1 MPNAR
6 DRLFRN
12 KSHLKNYL
20 HLHFLVFIAGFTAIL
35 GEKISIDEVSLVW
48 YRMSM
53 AVVLMFIYIKLVKV
67 DFNIPLKSIIK
78 LSLAGILIAAH
89 WITFF
94 GSIKAANV
102 SIALA
107 MFSTGAFFAS
117 FIEPIIYKRKI
128 IWYEILFG
136 ILVVIGVFIIMQNEI
151 RYLTGVILGIISAFL
166 SSLFAVLNGSFLKQ
180 HTATVISFYEF
191 LSGVFFISL
200 YLVFFMDGF
209 NYDFFNISS
218 SDFIYLFIL
227 ASICTAYAFIASVY
241 VMKHISPYTVV
252 LTYNLEPV
260 YGILMAIILF
270 PEKEKMSSS
279 FYYGALL
286 IIVTVLMNGILKN
299 SRRLKRKKLGG

>member
-1 MPNAR
+1 MPNA
-6 DRLFRN
+6 
-12 KSHLKNYL
+12 KLKNYL

-35 GEKISIDEVSLVW
+35 GELITITAIPLVW
-48 YRMSM
+48 FRMVM
-53 AVVLMFIYIKLVKV
+53 AAILMFIYIKIARV
-67 DFNIPLKSIIK
+67 K
-78 LSLAGILIAAH
+78 LSIRPKSVLKLSIAGILIAIH

-94 GSIKAANV
+94 GAIDEANI

-117 FIEPIIYKRKI
+117 FIEPIIYKRHI

-136 ILVVIGVFIIMQNEI
+136 ILVILGVFIITQSEI
-151 RYLTGVILGIISAFL
+151 KYLTGILLGIASAFF

-200 YLVFFMDGF
+200 YIVFFTDGF
-209 NYDFFNISS
+209 SRDFFNLSQ

-241 VMKHISPYTVV
+241 VMKLISPYTVV

-279 FYYGALL
+279 FYYGA
-286 IIVTVLMNGILKN
+286 IIIIATVILNGILKN
-299 SRRLKRKKLGG
+299 SRKLKRKYS